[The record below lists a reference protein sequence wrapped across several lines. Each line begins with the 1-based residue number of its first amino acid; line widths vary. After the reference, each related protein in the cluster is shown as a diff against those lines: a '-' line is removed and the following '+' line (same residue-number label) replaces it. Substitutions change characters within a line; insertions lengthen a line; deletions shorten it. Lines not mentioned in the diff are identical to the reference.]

1 MVGTA
6 EAGGHGPRGDVL
18 KYGRACWLAVVAAL
32 SACATVSRALRFEEP
47 QVHLQEIHV
56 TGLGLT
62 GGTLDLALDV
72 FNPNDYRLRSTR
84 LSVGIDLEDVHFGE
98 ALLERA
104 VELPA
109 GQHTLVT
116 LPVTFEWA
124 GVGAGARALLTR
136 QGIRY
141 GLTGTVGLDTPLG
154 ARDVKLRGTGEV
166 PLTALRP

>member
-1 MVGTA
+1 MRGVRAARVGVVLLL
-6 EAGGHGPRGDVL
+6 AG
-18 KYGRACWLAVVAAL
+18 
-32 SACATVSRALRFEEP
+32 CATLGRALRFEQP
-47 QVHLQEIHV
+47 QVELQEIRV
-56 TGLGLT
+56 TGLGLS

-84 LSVGIDLEDVHFGE
+84 LAVGIDLEDVHFGD
-98 ALLERA
+98 ALLERP
-104 VELPA
+104 VELPG

-154 ARDVKLRGTGEV
+154 ARDVKLHGAGEV